1 MGVDGGIHMTEV
13 AHSRCIRVWDGL
25 FVRESRFLRK
35 AKVALGLVEGLGFQG
50 LVGLYERTSV
60 RLNQA
65 GAADLSEG
73 AASSE
78 GEEATQR
85 KSHHGVPGLGFRGF

>member
-1 MGVDGGIHMTEV
+1 MPAGSEPGM
-13 AHSRCIRVWDGL
+13 ACSC
-25 FVRESRFLRK
+25 ESLGFLRK
-35 AKVALGLVEGLGFQG
+35 AKVANSGLVEGLGFRVWLG
-50 LVGLYERTSV
+50 STRERK

-85 KSHHGVPGLGFRGF
+85 KSHHGVPGLGFRGC